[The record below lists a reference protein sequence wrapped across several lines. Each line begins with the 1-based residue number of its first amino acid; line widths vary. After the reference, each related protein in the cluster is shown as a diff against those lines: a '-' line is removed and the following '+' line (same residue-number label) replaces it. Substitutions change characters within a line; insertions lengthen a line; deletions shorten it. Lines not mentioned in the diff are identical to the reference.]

1 MTTWGDVGLGKS
13 KRFAGRDEQHLL
25 DEVDAGDRFGHRVL
39 HLDARVHLHEVE
51 VALLVEQE
59 LHRAGVGVANG
70 QRAIDGRLADCLVAV
85 GIQVDRRR
93 FLDQLLVAALD

>member
-1 MTTWGDVGLGKS
+1 M
-13 KRFAGRDEQHLL
+13 L
-25 DEVDAGDRFGHRVL
+25 DEVDAGDRFGDRVL
-39 HLDARVHLHEVE
+39 HLDAGVHLHEVE

-70 QRAIDGRLADCLVAV
+70 QRAIDRRLADRLVAV